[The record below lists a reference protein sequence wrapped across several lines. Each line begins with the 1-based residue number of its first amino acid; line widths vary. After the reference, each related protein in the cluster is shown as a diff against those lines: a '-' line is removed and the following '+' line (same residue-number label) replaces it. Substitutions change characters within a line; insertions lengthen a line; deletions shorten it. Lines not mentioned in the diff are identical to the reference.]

1 MLNLRR
7 SKSPPERGPLLT
19 YDSNFVMSAVWAL
32 YMGDLIGE
40 READLG
46 GFGNR
51 GREWFARELRR
62 NGIGDASGD

>member
-7 SKSPPERGPLLT
+7 SKSPPDHGPLLT

-32 YMGDLIGE
+32 CMGDLVGGC
-40 READLG
+40 EADLG
-46 GFGNR
+46 GFGNC
-51 GREWFARELRR
+51 GGEWFARELRR

>member
-19 YDSNFVMSAVWAL
+19 YGSNFVLSAVWAL
-32 YMGDLIGE
+32 YMGDLIGG

-51 GREWFARELRR
+51 GGEWFARELWGD
-62 NGIGDASGD
+62 GIGDASGG